1 METITK
7 REIEFLLFVNASEES
22 YLKDVVFDI
31 GSWDCDKFIVIEMLR
46 DLILKELLGLGKLT
60 LKDFVNLKK
69 EEALETITTWEDMQ
83 ASMLTLVLTA
93 NGWERWN
100 SATYDWGISS
110 EREKHLVFFNKHIL
124 KSWGR
129 KT

>member
-1 METITK
+1 MEAITEK
-7 REIEFLLFVNASEES
+7 EIEFLLFVNASEES
-22 YLKDVVFDI
+22 YLKDVALDI
-31 GSWDCDKFIVIEMLR
+31 GGWDCDKFIVIEMLR

-83 ASMLTLVLTA
+83 TSMLTSVLTV

-100 SATYDWGISS
+100 SATYDWGISP
-110 EREKHLVFFNKHIL
+110 EREKQLVFFNKHRL
-124 KSWGR
+124 KS
-129 KT
+129 